1 MSSQLPPIPKTEYF
15 LRMAVIILAMITPF
29 IFLTTQGYLPSIS
42 SYWRTPLQPLFI
54 LANASTSYYLFG
66 AHNTW
71 KIPAVFLLLLTAFS
85 IDSYVTVHNVVA
97 VLFFVSCLIPFYYTH
112 HYKEFFW
119 LYLSSVIFMPLSM
132 TLGETLAVMVLCT
145 YHALLLRKV
154 YRIQK
159 K

>member
-1 MSSQLPPIPKTEYF
+1 MNSHLPTISRAEYI
-15 LRMAVIILAMITPF
+15 LRMGVIILAILTPF

-54 LANASTSYYLFG
+54 IANAATSYYLFG

-71 KIPAVFLLLLTAFS
+71 KIPAAFLLLLTAFS
-85 IDSYVTVHNVVA
+85 IDSYATVHNIVA

-119 LYLSSVIFMPLSM
+119 IYLSSVIFMPLSM
-132 TLGETLAVMVLCT
+132 TLGETLAISVLCI
-145 YHALLLRKV
+145 YHALLLHKV
-154 YRIQK
+154 YRVRK